1 MAIEMNQGDY
11 TMRNKQCGEVDGAVV
26 AVILGIILF
35 IGLILLAMW
44 GLPKYGV
51 YRQGLAGEAEL
62 ANAEYSRQVAVREA
76 QAKKDSAVMLAE
88 AEVERARGVAQ
99 ANKIIG
105 DSLKDNEAYLRYL
118 FVNNLADTKDQVIYV
133 PTEAQLPIL
142 EANRKVPQPSGK

>member
-1 MAIEMNQGDY
+1 
-11 TMRNKQCGEVDGAVV
+11 MRNEQRGDSAV
-26 AVILGIILF
+26 AVLGIVVVLAIAG
-35 IGLILLAMW
+35 IIILLMW
-44 GLPKYGV
+44 ALPRYGV

-118 FVNNLADTKDQVIYV
+118 FVNNLADTKNQIIYV
-133 PTEAQLPIL
+133 PTEANLPIL
-142 EANRKVPQPSGK
+142 EATRADKANGGK